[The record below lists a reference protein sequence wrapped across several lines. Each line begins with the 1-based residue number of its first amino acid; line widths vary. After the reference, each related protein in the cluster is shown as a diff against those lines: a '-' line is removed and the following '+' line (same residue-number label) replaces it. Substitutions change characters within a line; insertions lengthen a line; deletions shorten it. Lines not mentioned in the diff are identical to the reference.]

1 MFTLFR
7 RKPITALLSS
17 LSLLRGKA
25 AFKAEI
31 AGQVSLDPTTLPYN
45 QSLLNHLCAE
55 HAVGRNICLATVS
68 NEKQAR
74 GIADYLG
81 IVAGDFAGRERVNLQ
96 SSAQVLIVWISRIW
110 MLAHSGKL
118 DEDPVVFA
126 RTDRLSPSFALLI
139 VRGAV

>member
-31 AGQVSLDPTTLPYN
+31 ARQVTLDPIL
-45 QSLLNHLCAE
+45 
-55 HAVGRNICLATVS
+55 
-68 NEKQAR
+68 
-74 GIADYLG
+74 
-81 IVAGDFAGRERVNLQ
+81 
-96 SSAQVLIVWISRIW
+96 WISRIW
-110 MLAHSGKL
+110 LLAHRGKL

-126 RTDRLSPSFALLI
+126 LTDRLSPALGLVALLI